1 MAGSLT
7 VCRQVV
13 DERGQE
19 RDEHAGN
26 DYVHNVEQRFA
37 SNDKVKCDILVLV
50 AFHWYAF
57 INVSPGRLVNNFPLA
72 IFCKKGDREG
82 SCI

>member
-19 RDEHAGN
+19 RDENAGN
-26 DYVHNVEQRFA
+26 DYIHDVEQRFA
-37 SNDKVKCDILVLV
+37 SNDKVKCNILVLV
-50 AFHWYAF
+50 AFHRDVF
-57 INVSPGRLVNNFPLA
+57 INVSPGRLVNNFPLT

-82 SCI
+82 SWI